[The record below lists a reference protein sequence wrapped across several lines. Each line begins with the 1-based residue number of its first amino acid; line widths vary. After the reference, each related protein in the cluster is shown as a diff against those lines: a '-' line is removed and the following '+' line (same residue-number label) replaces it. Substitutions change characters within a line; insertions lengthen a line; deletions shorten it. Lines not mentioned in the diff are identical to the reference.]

1 MRSLW
6 RYVVSFGI
14 IWVKEIQVLKHFYVA
29 LQKFT
34 LDRSAFLCVVKNKLT
49 PAFYARVLLLMM
61 NFLITLS
68 KYSQSGGST
77 DSATPRVHSQ
87 TILTNVLTK
96 SIINKKGAPWKMALT
111 VRFSSQKH
119 SCRNI
124 INFKLIWNVEV

>member
-1 MRSLW
+1 MTLRCEFRNHLGKINLGSQALL
-6 RYVVSFGI
+6 VSFTEVYA
-14 IWVKEIQVLKHFYVA
+14 WSVWLSVVL
-29 LQKFT
+29 
-34 LDRSAFLCVVKNKLT
+34 KNKLT

-87 TILTNVLTK
+87 TILTSVLTK
-96 SIINKKGAPWKMALT
+96 FIINKRGASWQMALT
-111 VRFSSQKH
+111 VRFSRQKH

-124 INFKLIWNVEV
+124 INFKLLWNVEV